1 MTNIP
6 LNKKLYN
13 KIKSKVKRKFRVWPS
28 AYASG
33 FLVREYKKMGG
44 TYTKSKTKSRRKS
57 KTKSRRKSKVKSRRK
72 SKVKSRR
79 KSKVKSRRKSKT
91 KSRRKS
97 KRKSK
102 TKSRRKSKTKSRRK
116 SKVKSR
122 RKSRRKSKTKSRR
135 KSESGLSRW
144 FSEEWIDVCKLP
156 DIVKCGRK
164 NTYNSKRKY
173 PYCRPRYKISDNS
186 PRTASSLSK
195 KEIRSRCKSKRK
207 SPYKKVTKLRKNR

>member
-44 TYTKSKTKSRRKS
+44 TYTKSK
-57 KTKSRRKSKVKSRRK
+57 V
-72 SKVKSRR
+72 
-79 KSKVKSRRKSKT
+79 
-91 KSRRKS
+91 
-97 KRKSK
+97 
-102 TKSRRKSKTKSRRK
+102 
-116 SKVKSR
+116 
-122 RKSRRKSKTKSRR
+122 KSRRKSKTKSRR

-207 SPYKKVTKLRKNR
+207 SPYKKVTKLRRNR